1 MGTTYFREIPDAD
14 EERDEFNEWEP
25 QVMRDLLR
33 SVSPLAQPGVDGQLT
48 SLGVERVRLASL
60 QSDCPEVGPLYCA
73 VVAES
78 MGANARAALASWDK
92 DHDHVLARTHRK
104 VDSIIKKSRQYELQD
119 NLLYRR
125 VFDVS
130 DREVQLRLV
139 APTGSLVQQEVI
151 GIGQRPLAF
160 RDALMGQYHDSP
172 LTGHIGGDKTVEMI
186 KRDWYWP
193 GLYGLSLIHI

>member
-1 MGTTYFREIPDAD
+1 M
-14 EERDEFNEWEP
+14 
-25 QVMRDLLR
+25 
-33 SVSPLAQPGVDGQLT
+33 SLT
-48 SLGVERVRLASL
+48 SGNRRSCEACYGALVWKGFGWRAFRASVL
-60 QSDCPEVGPLYCA
+60 KLVPMYCA

-78 MGANARAALASWDK
+78 TGTNARAALASWDK

-139 APTGSLVQQEVI
+139 APTGSLAQQEVI
-151 GIGQRPLAF
+151 GVGQKPLAF
-160 RDALMGQYHDSP
+160 LVMPS
-172 LTGHIGGDKTVEMI
+172 
-186 KRDWYWP
+186 
-193 GLYGLSLIHI
+193 